1 MIPFLDLQAA
11 YREDAAAYDAAYHRV
26 MDSGR
31 WILGPECAAFE
42 AEFAAH
48 CGAAQ
53 AIGMGNGLDA
63 LRLALEVAGIG
74 PGDEVIVPAHT
85 FIATWLAVQQCGAT
99 PVPVEPAGAQA
110 GAYTVDAA
118 GVAAA
123 ITPRTKA
130 VMPVHLYGHGADP
143 ESLRALCT
151 ERGLWLIED
160 AAQAQ
165 GARHGGRA
173 LGRFGAMGAFSFY
186 PGKNLGAFGDAGAV
200 ITDDPALAQ
209 ALRERRNYGSRER
222 YAHDSL
228 GTNSRLDELQAAFL
242 RVRLARLDAHNRRR
256 AEVAARYTAQLAE
269 LAEPTGGATPGASA
283 DSPVNDAPARLV
295 LPATR
300 PGDQPAWHLYV
311 VRTPQRDALQA
322 ALARQGIDTLVHYPR
337 PVYRFAPFAH
347 LGPPHRTASDALCD
361 EILSLPMGPH
371 LSNAQVDQ
379 VCEAVRAHLRSH

>member
-48 CGAAQ
+48 CGAAH
-53 AIGMGNGLDA
+53 AVGVGNGLDA

-85 FIATWLAVQQCGAT
+85 FIATWLAVQQCGAA
-99 PVPVEPAGAQA
+99 PVPVEPAGATA
-110 GAYTVDAA
+110 GGYTVDAA

-123 ITPRTKA
+123 ITPRTRA

-143 ESLRALCT
+143 DGLRALCA
-151 ERGLWLIED
+151 ERGLCLIED

-165 GARHGGRA
+165 GAHHGGRA

-242 RVRLARLDAHNRRR
+242 RVRLARLGAHNRRR
-256 AEVAARYTAQLAE
+256 AEVAARYSAQLAG
-269 LAEPTGGATPGASA
+269 LAACA
-283 DSPVNDAPARLV
+283 DPAAPARVV

-300 PGDQPAWHLYV
+300 PGDTPAWHLYV
-311 VRTPQRDALQA
+311 VRTPERDALQA
-322 ALARQGIDTLVHYPR
+322 SLARQGIDTLVHYPR

-347 LGPPHRTASDALCD
+347 LGPAHRTASDALC
-361 EILSLPMGPH
+361 EQILSLPLGPH
-371 LSNAQVDQ
+371 LSDAQVDA
-379 VCEAVRAHLRSH
+379 VCAAIHRHFRTA